1 MQNLSVK
8 VVNVGLRLIL
18 IKGCRKI
25 RNLCVLTVTNGF
37 RLYHAAVD
45 KFILFILCQFCVMN
59 PQNALN
65 ELLNIVNPV
74 GIDIVESQINNARE
88 YFSDH
93 PNFKNLELIASDIY
107 DIQRSD
113 FQFDVVILRDVIEH
127 IHNQER
133 FMDFVKRFMTANGV
147 IFFGFPPWHNPF
159 GGHQQ
164 ICASRLSKVP
174 YLHLLPY
181 SLYRWVLRKCGETEG
196 KIEAL
201 VEIKDTGITIER
213 FERIVRRNGFKM
225 LERQLFLINPNYEI
239 KFGLKPRRAWPIFR
253 SLPYLRNF
261 YTTAGYYLLCIKP
274 IN

>member
-1 MQNLSVK
+1 MQERHTNRKLYFEEQAYTTQKYVIPFISKQIEITPATRVLEIGCGEGGNLK
-8 VVNVGLRLIL
+8 PFMDL
-18 IKGCRKI
+18 GCH
-25 RNLCVLTVTNGF
+25 C
-37 RLYHAAVD
+37 
-45 KFILFILCQFCVMN
+45 
-59 PQNALN
+59 
-65 ELLNIVNPV
+65 V

-113 FQFDVVILRDVIEH
+113 FQFDVIILRDVIEH

-147 IFFGFPPWHNPF
+147 IFFGFPPWQNPF

-181 SLYRWVLRKCGETEG
+181 SLYRWVLRRGGETEG
-196 KIEAL
+196 KINAL
-201 VEIKDTGITIER
+201 IEIKDTGITIER
-213 FERIVRRNGFKM
+213 FERIIRRNGFKM
-225 LERQLFLINPNYEI
+225 LERQLFLFNPNYEI

-261 YTTAGYYLLCIKP
+261 YTTAGYYLLRQK
-274 IN
+274 